1 VERKGDKKDR
11 RITLISI
18 TPEGEE
24 FMKRARIKVEENMLL
39 NLSGLRED
47 EMEELTRAVK
57 TIKKLLFKIQG
68 VKND

>member
-1 VERKGDKKDR
+1 
-11 RITLISI
+11 
-18 TPEGEE
+18 
-24 FMKRARIKVEENMLL
+24 MKRARIKVEENMLN

-68 VKND
+68 VKK